1 MALDNELV
9 CEWSNEGLNG
19 TLNIPS
25 SSEQFDDTKEE
36 YNLKITIANNLGNEK
51 IVSFKVKNALGHMPS
66 LCVGGNY
73 TGDGLNGWC
82 YFPHASFG
90 GPAMNPMVRLTNITS
105 NISFELVSD
114 TGESRYSA
122 NITPLGGIDQIII
135 GYDQSSEIVNASVAI
150 NIEADFPLFMG
161 DRNTYSNAS
170 VNIVR
175 YEYNAAIQGVY
186 LSEISL
192 AGDDTNIGEA
202 INGFEEVN
210 TIPQNKIYFIRN
222 ILKKNGSNV
231 DAKHYR
237 FRIPPN
243 AKIWLVAEEHEPT
256 GQTHNMHIRTRGLG
270 LPPTFLWQVGG
281 SGTTW
286 NEAHIFT
293 DTLASYYYGSWTDYA
308 NGDFYKVVGSSKGG
322 NTNIPIFASE
332 EEGDAYGDGQIGED
346 AAINSGDLGLDGDI
360 TTGDDLS
367 SSNIPNPVIA
377 GSGAGVNVWL
387 LDKGNLNAIFAD
399 LYTDTQSI
407 IDDIKKGTWQWGNN
421 PIDFIVSIYY
431 VPFDVS
437 NFYDTRTERLYLGQ
451 YDTSHDYTQAKE
463 TKSSGQRIVL
473 VNTTIDNVYGDF
485 RDIDFFKYELFL
497 PYVGFVPLDPNV
509 YVGHVLKVEMAFDV
523 MTHNIRY
530 YLFCDGVVTD
540 RVDGSVGY
548 NIPITG
554 TDMVN
559 KARSNLSGLKN
570 MIEGSAEALGGAW
583 KSATDVTA
591 MATNMGISGLGK
603 VAAGALEMAQYPKQI
618 IRGDISSSMNIYDI
632 NYVYLK
638 ITEKQSIYPPEIRQ
652 IYNNPCYVVGNISN
666 LSGYCEIENIQLKSN
681 CTESEYNEIIN
692 LLKGGVIL

>member
-1 MALDNELV
+1 MALENEV
-9 CEWSNEGLNG
+9 VVDYIAGGLTG
-19 TLNIPS
+19 SLNIPAS
-25 SSEQFDDTKEE
+25 PEVFDDTKEY
-36 YNLKITIANNLGNEK
+36 YNLKITIANQNGDET
-51 IVSFKVKNALGHMPS
+51 SATFKVYNALEHMPS
-66 LCVGGNY
+66 LCVVGRYDLIGNH
-73 TGDGLNGWC
+73 GAC
-82 YFPHASFG
+82 YFPRIGITEPGYFVV
-90 GPAMNPMVRLTNITS
+90 PLMRLVNITS
-105 NISFELVSD
+105 NITFELVESTGSTAYNILD
-114 TGESRYSA
+114 T
-122 NITPLGGIDQIII
+122 LVGGIDCVDI
-135 GYDQSSEIVNASVAI
+135 GYDNNNIPHNTSVSV
-150 NIEADFPLFMG
+150 NIEADFPLFLG
-161 DRNTYSNAS
+161 TQTELETEQVTAHLYN
-170 VNIVR
+170 
-175 YEYNAAIQGVY
+175 YNANVQGVY
-186 LSEISL
+186 MSEISL

-222 ILKKNGSNV
+222 ILKKNGSTV

-256 GQTHNMHIRTRGLG
+256 GQTHNMRIHARGLG
-270 LPPTFLWQVGG
+270 LPPTFLWIVPGT
-281 SGTTW
+281 GTTW
-286 NEAHIFT
+286 NEGHIFT
-293 DTLASYYYGSWTDYA
+293 DALAAYYYGSWTDYA

-367 SSNIPNPVIA
+367 SSDIPNPVIA

-399 LYTDTQSI
+399 LYSDTQSVI
-407 IDDIKKGTWQWGNN
+407 EDIQKGTWLWGNN

-437 NFYDTRTERLYLGQ
+437 NFYDTRTERLYLGK

-485 RDIDFFKYELFL
+485 RDIDFFKYDLFL

-509 YVGHVLKVEMAFDV
+509 YVGHVLKIEMAFDV

-548 NIPITG
+548 AIPITG
-554 TDMVN
+554 TDQVN
-559 KARSNLSGLKN
+559 KAQARLNGLVNTIK
-570 MIEGSAEALGGAW
+570 GGAE
-583 KSATDVTA
+583 
-591 MATNMGISGLGK
+591 I
-603 VAAGALEMAQYPKQI
+603 AGAVNTGNIKLGATGTMDFLNGVQEGFKYPKEI

-652 IYNNPCYVVGNISN
+652 IYNNPCYVVGTISN

-681 CTESEYNEIIN
+681 CTESEYNEIIS
-692 LLKGGVIL
+692 LLKGGVII